1 MKEYTFK
8 IDSTDYKVSVEE
20 TETNQANVVVNG
32 IAHTVEIEN
41 MQTASSVQSIKKSI
55 ATPPKTQAASTNQ
68 PKEKN
73 GQEHAIKSPL
83 PGIILD
89 VFVKEGDHVTA
100 GQKIIL
106 LEAMKMEN
114 NIESDK
120 EGTVT
125 QIKIHKGDSVC
136 EDDVLIL
143 IS

>member
-8 IDSTDYKVSVEE
+8 IDGADYKVSVEE

-41 MQTASSVQSIKKSI
+41 MPSVSPVQPIKKS
-55 ATPPKTQAASTNQ
+55 TRTSSKTQAAPIEQ
-68 PKEKN
+68 PKEKS
-73 GQEHAIKSPL
+73 GKEHAIKSPL

-89 VFVKEGDHVTA
+89 VFVKEGDIVKE
-100 GQKIIL
+100 GQKVLL

-114 NIESDK
+114 NIETDK
-120 EGTVT
+120 SGVVK
-125 QIKIHKGDSVC
+125 QIKVNKGDAIC
-136 EDDVLIL
+136 EGDVLIL